1 MGAFDDIES
10 HRPSSPSFPKMLGR
24 GMGDARRKI
33 ILLALVACFLIF
45 SFAAFK
51 KHEQIGDMIDTK
63 AHAWSDSY
71 TPESSY
77 PSEDPAVDSNPSQP
91 LGTGVAKAKKPLKEK
106 VEKVE
111 EEEEEVEEQKEVA
124 KEKIAAAET
133 PAHSEEAKKEVSKK
147 PTDPG
152 PHIGDRSLS
161 DTSLE
166 GLRNETLGVGISP
179 ESLVKSLVR

>member
-10 HRPSSPSFPKMLGR
+10 HRPSSPSFPNMLRR

-45 SFAAFK
+45 SLAAFK
-51 KHEQIGDMIDTK
+51 KHDQIGEMIDTK

-77 PSEDPAVDSNPSQP
+77 PSEDPDPSTP
-91 LGTGVAKAKKPLKEK
+91 LGTGVAKAKKPLEGK
-106 VEKVE
+106 VEQ
-111 EEEEEVEEQKEVA
+111 EEVEEKKEAV
-124 KEKIAAAET
+124 KEKTTAGKT
-133 PAHSEEAKKEVSKK
+133 STHSEEAKEKTSNK
-147 PTDPG
+147 PTDAG
-152 PHIGDRSLS
+152 PHIGDRTLS

-166 GLRNETLGVGISP
+166 ELRNETLGVGAP
-179 ESLVKSLVR
+179 AQAVAKSRVR